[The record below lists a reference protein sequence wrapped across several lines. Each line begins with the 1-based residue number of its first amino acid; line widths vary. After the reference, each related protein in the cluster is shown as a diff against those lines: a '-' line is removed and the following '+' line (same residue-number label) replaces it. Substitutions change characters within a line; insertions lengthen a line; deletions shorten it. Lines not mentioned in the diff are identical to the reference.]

1 MKLFFTTHPIYNM
14 KQTILQIISTAVFIF
29 LSFTFLDGYFR
40 VNYVKIALGGFGLLL
55 WIIFVNY
62 SNIYIP
68 QIKRRYSDYDGDYE
82 DDSSAQDLRNAAQET
97 GNRDWSAS
105 SIA

>member
-1 MKLFFTTHPIYNM
+1 M
-14 KQTILQIISTAVFIF
+14 KQTILQIISSVVFIF
-29 LSFTFLDGYFR
+29 ISFQFLHGYFSA
-40 VNYVKIALGGFGLLL
+40 NYAKVAFGGFGLLV
-55 WIIFVNY
+55 WIMFINY
-62 SNIYIP
+62 TNIYVP

-82 DDSSAQDLRNAAQET
+82 EDSSVQDLRNAAQET

>member
-1 MKLFFTTHPIYNM
+1 MKE
-14 KQTILQIISTAVFIF
+14 TILQIISSVVFIF
-29 LSFTFLDGYFR
+29 ISFQFLHGYFS
-40 VNYVKIALGGFGLLL
+40 VNYEKVAIGGFGLLV
-55 WIIFVNY
+55 WIMLINY
-62 SNIYIP
+62 SNIFRT

-82 DDSSAQDLRNAAQET
+82 DDSSAQDLRSAAHDT

>member
-1 MKLFFTTHPIYNM
+1 MN
-14 KQTILQIISTAVFIF
+14 QTLLQIIATSIFIF

-40 VNYVKIALGGFGLLL
+40 VNYMKTALGGLGLLL

-62 SNIYIP
+62 SNIFGT

-82 DDSSAQDLRNAAQET
+82 EDSSAQDLRSAAQDT
-97 GNRDWSAS
+97 GKRDWSAS
-105 SIA
+105 AIA